1 MPIDITVEEWTQV
14 KELLKGL
21 DRTVNGNGRPGLK
34 EDIILYVDRRDR
46 HKEANARQDLME
58 LRDYVDEKHIE
69 NRETTKEFRT
79 EIKYLQRLAWI
90 GFGIVITIEAL
101 GLFKAH

>member
-1 MPIDITVEEWTQV
+1 MPVEITVAEWALM
-14 KELLKGL
+14 KERLERL
-21 DRTVNGNGRPGLK
+21 DKTVNGNGKPGLK
-34 EDIILYVDRRDR
+34 EEIIQYVDRRDR
-46 HKEANARQDLME
+46 HKEANARQDLDD
-58 LRDYVDEKHIE
+58 LRGEFDKKHVE

-79 EIKYLQRLAWI
+79 EIKYLQRLAWV